1 MSGAAMSGGIIDR
14 AALRQLLD
22 VIGGDRDD
30 LDELLEDYRST
41 APDLAAEISVAAEA
55 GDLDRLRIAAHTL
68 KSNARDFGAL
78 RLSSLCEALERECRA
93 GLVADAR
100 GSAAAIFA
108 AEADARRALDDVD
121 LDER

>member
-1 MSGAAMSGGIIDR
+1 MADGIIDR
-14 AALRQLLD
+14 VALRQLLD

-41 APDLAAEISVAAEA
+41 APDLAAEISDAAEA

-78 RLSSLCEALERECRA
+78 GLSSLCEALEKECRA
-93 GLVADAR
+93 GPVADAR
-100 GSAAAIFA
+100 GSAAAIV
-108 AEADARRALDDVD
+108 AEETVARQALDNVN
-121 LDER
+121 LEQL

>member
-1 MSGAAMSGGIIDR
+1 MDSGIIDR

-30 LDELLEDYRST
+30 LDELLEDYRNM
-41 APDLAAEISVAAEA
+41 APDLAAEMFDAAEA

-78 RLSSLCEALERECRA
+78 RLSSLCEALEKECRA
-93 GLVADAR
+93 GSVTDAR
-100 GSAAAIFA
+100 GSATAIVTEEAA
-108 AEADARRALDDVD
+108 ARRSLDDVD
-121 LDER
+121 LEEL